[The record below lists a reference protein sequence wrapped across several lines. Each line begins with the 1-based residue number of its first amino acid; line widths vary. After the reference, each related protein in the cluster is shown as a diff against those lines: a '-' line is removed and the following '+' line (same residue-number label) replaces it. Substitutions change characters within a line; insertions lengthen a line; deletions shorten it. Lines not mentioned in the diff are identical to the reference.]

1 MRDLIK
7 YKKMD
12 EIVVAIRG
20 HGTLKDAANSLNCDV
35 RTLQRYM
42 EDEEFRERFFEFSS
56 LTRRAAAVSIAAHQL
71 KAAKTLASLLDSPS
85 DSVRIQAVNALL
97 KLHGPMVADVQ
108 VLDQIQ
114 IIKSQLRKAEAKE
127 EI

>member
-1 MRDLIK
+1 MNDLIK
-7 YKKMD
+7 HKKLD

-20 HGTLKDAANSLNCDV
+20 HSTLKDAANSLNCDV

-42 EDEEFRERFFEFSS
+42 KDEEFREIFFEFAS
-56 LTRRAAAVSIAAHQL
+56 LTRKAAAVTIAAHQL
-71 KAAKTLASLLDSPS
+71 KAAQTLASLLESPS

-108 VLDQIQ
+108 NIEQIQ
-114 IIKSQLRKAEAKE
+114 LLKSIVRKMEAKE
-127 EI
+127 GN